1 MRGAAG
7 GVLLYRR
14 HRPFAGYINTGRP
27 TQPGQTAFLFGVEHV
42 LASMLVAFN
51 GLPYDKFFGKINRD
65 SDSIT
70 EGRSWWG
77 YIDRR
82 GERFNPVVD
91 VEAEGPEN

>member
-14 HRPFAGYINTGRP
+14 HRPFAGFINTGRP
-27 TQPGQTAFLFGVEHV
+27 TQPGHTAFLFGVEHV
-42 LASMLVAFN
+42 LASILVAFN
-51 GLPYDKFFGKINRD
+51 GLPYDKFFEKINR
-65 SDSIT
+65 DSIT

>member
-14 HRPFAGYINTGRP
+14 HRPFAG
-27 TQPGQTAFLFGVEHV
+27 F
-42 LASMLVAFN
+42 
-51 GLPYDKFFGKINRD
+51 INR
-65 SDSIT
+65 DSIT